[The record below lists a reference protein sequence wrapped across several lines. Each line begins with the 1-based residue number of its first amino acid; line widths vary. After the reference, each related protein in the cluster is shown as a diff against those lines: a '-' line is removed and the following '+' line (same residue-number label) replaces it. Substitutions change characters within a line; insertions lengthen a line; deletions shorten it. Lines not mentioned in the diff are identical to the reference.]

1 LPIPLGGIIVR
12 RSLPQE
18 IRQTVNRI
26 LRRSVE
32 YAFLNPDDSLPFV
45 RKHAQSMDEA
55 VMRKH
60 IQLYVNDFSLELGTK
75 GMEAITSLYGKGV
88 EKGLFPPLQPSWIV
102 A

>member
-1 LPIPLGGIIVR
+1 
-12 RSLPQE
+12 
-18 IRQTVNRI
+18 
-26 LRRSVE
+26 
-32 YAFLNPDDSLPFV
+32 
-45 RKHAQSMDEA
+45 MDEA

-88 EKGLFPPLQPSWIV
+88 EKGLFPPLQPFWIV